1 MKYIAIIIFLFN
13 VASAQSLFGVVAG
26 DGGLLQETRNFA
38 RATGITNRTT
48 LNKVNTFVRNLKD
61 SGWWNDVVSIHPYVG
76 GTSQSVVFN
85 LKDTATYKLQLIN
98 SPTVN
103 DTGIVL
109 NGSTQ
114 YARTANTEYYLSEI
128 LGNDSLTMI
137 ARVNLTTQPNTT
149 NGAGYIVNSISA
161 DGNSGL
167 FELLGTNNTT
177 NVRQF
182 YRTRTGA
189 TNLLWPTTST
199 FNLNSYNNIGGTYD
213 GSTMRLYLNGTVDAT
228 TQAATG
234 NLATTVFDNAYRY
247 TAHGVRP
254 ASIRGGVN
262 SYMTGTFAFALVSKR
277 VFTGA
282 QMSTINTWINNLKN

>member
-1 MKYIAIIIFLFN
+1 MRYIAIILFLFN
-13 VASAQSLFGVVAG
+13 VASAQSLFGVVAS

-114 YARTANTEYYLSEI
+114 YARSANGEYYLSEI
-128 LGNDSLTMI
+128 LGNDSLTVI
-137 ARVNLTTQPNTT
+137 ARVKLTAQPNAA
-149 NGAGYIVNSISA
+149 NAAGYIANSISA
-161 DGNSGL
+161 DGNAAL
-167 FELLGTNNTT
+167 FEINGVNNTT
-177 NVRQF
+177 NVRQAF
-182 YRTRTGA
+182 RIRTSSSP
-189 TNLLWPTTST
+189 LLLPTTST
-199 FNLNSYNNIGGTYD
+199 YNLNTWNNVAGTYD
-213 GSTMRLYLNGTVDAT
+213 GTTMRLYLNGTVDAT
-228 TQAATG
+228 TQAASG

-247 TAHGVRP
+247 VAHGVRP
-254 ASIRGGVN
+254 ASVRGSVN
-262 SYMTGTFAFALVSKR
+262 AYLTGTFAFALVSKG
-277 VFTGA
+277 TLTA
-282 QMSTINTWINNLKN
+282 SQMSYINTLIDNLKN

>member
-1 MKYIAIIIFLFN
+1 
-13 VASAQSLFGVVAG
+13 
-26 DGGLLQETRNFA
+26 
-38 RATGITNRTT
+38 
-48 LNKVNTFVRNLKD
+48 
-61 SGWWNDVVSIHPYVG
+61 VG

-137 ARVNLTTQPNTT
+137 ARVNLTAQPNAS

-161 DGNSGL
+161 DGNAAL
-167 FELLGTNNTT
+167 FELLGINNTT
-177 NVRQF
+177 NVRQAF
-182 YRTRTGA
+182 RVRTT
-189 TNLLWPTTST
+189 TSPLLLPTTST
-199 FNLNSYNNIGGTYD
+199 FNLNSYNNVGGTYD
-213 GSTMRLYLNGTVDAT
+213 GSTMRLFLNGTVDAT

-234 NLATTVFDNAYRY
+234 NLATTVLDNAYRY

-262 SYMTGTFAFALVSKR
+262 AYMTGTFAFALVSKR
-277 VFTGA
+277 VFTTA